1 LRIIAWPPFHP
12 HRIFHD
18 HFIFN
23 GERKNAVQDGS
34 IKNKTS
40 SAAGMLFLVDAL
52 HAPDFE
58 AFHVSGAA
66 SDSVS
71 LISGLQFGQ
80 LIVGSCMGDL
90 TNGTI
95 AR

>member
-1 LRIIAWPPFHP
+1 
-12 HRIFHD
+12 
-18 HFIFN
+18 
-23 GERKNAVQDGS
+23 
-34 IKNKTS
+34 
-40 SAAGMLFLVDAL
+40 MLFLVDAL